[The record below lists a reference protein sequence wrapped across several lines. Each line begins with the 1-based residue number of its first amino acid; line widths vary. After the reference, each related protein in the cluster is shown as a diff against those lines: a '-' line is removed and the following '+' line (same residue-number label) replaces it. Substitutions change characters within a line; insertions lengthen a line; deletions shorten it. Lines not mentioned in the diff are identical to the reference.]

1 MGAPFLL
8 KLKEKDLEELKYS
21 PVKIAMAE
29 FNAGIIPITVKRPE
43 PKLVAEEGA
52 EESEE
57 TPEAKEAS

>member
-43 PKLVAEEGA
+43 PSLT
-52 EESEE
+52 EE
-57 TPEAKEAS
+57 TSEAPETKEAS